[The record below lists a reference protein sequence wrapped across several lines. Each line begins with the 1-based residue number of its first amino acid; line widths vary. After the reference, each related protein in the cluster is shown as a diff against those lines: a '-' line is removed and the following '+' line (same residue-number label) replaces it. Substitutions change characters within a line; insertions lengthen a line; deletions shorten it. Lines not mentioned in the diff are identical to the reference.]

1 MHLYTFQ
8 SLSLS
13 LYLCLCLRLYLYFE
27 VEVDAAQPSRP
38 IGHFLSAVAPADTFA
53 QAPSPLLPV
62 HPLSNAKC
70 GKERRLHF
78 VGCTLERRYST
89 MHTEEKKIPNNA
101 HWREEDTQHTGNA
114 VERTLSGAAH
124 RVQAIAHFI
133 ACAG

>member
-53 QAPSPLLPV
+53 QAPSPPLLPV

-78 VGCTLERRYST
+78 VGCTPERRYPT
-89 MHTEEKKIPNNA
+89 MHR
-101 HWREEDTQHTGNA
+101 REEDTQHTGYA

-133 ACAG
+133 ACAE